1 MNVMKKL
8 LEGNKIPNIS
18 LPDKDGQLISL
29 NSFLGK
35 KLIIFF
41 YPKDMTP
48 GCTAEACNLRDN
60 YSLLKKEGFEI
71 IGISTDNEKS
81 HTKFAEKYNLPFTLL
96 ADNKKEAVSEFG
108 VWGEKKFLGKT
119 YNGTFRT
126 TFVVSEKGVI
136 LNRIEKVDTK
146 NHTEQILKLICN

>member
-1 MNVMKKL
+1 MNKL
-8 LEGNKIPNIS
+8 IEGDKIPNIS
-18 LPDKDGQLISL
+18 LPNKEGKLVSL
-29 NSFLGK
+29 HSFLGK

-60 YSLLKKEGFEI
+60 YLLLKKEGFEI
-71 IGISTDNEKS
+71 VGISTDNEKS
-81 HTKFAEKYNLPFTLL
+81 HTKFAEKYNLPYTLL
-96 ADNKKEAVSEFG
+96 ADNKKEAVSTFG

-126 TFVVSEKGVI
+126 TFVVNEKGVI
-136 LNRIEKVDTK
+136 LNRIEKVNTK
-146 NHTEQILKLICN
+146 NHTEQILESIRN